1 MSSNTLYGAAVV
13 LIKNKQ
19 IYLSRRTEKVMFPKK
34 WQFINGRL
42 RNMEQSMD
50 TAERLVEEQTKL
62 KVDRRRLYFA
72 TNITVSESNEFYYV
86 YILNLT
92 ADEVPLNTCD
102 RWRGDWRIFPL
113 DKATVLDVVP
123 GIRPIIKALHRT
135 LLKVESDK
143 NFQWLADQK
152 RQQALIG
159 PPAPQQ
165 QQQHTTPEHILQ
177 QLSQGEQLHLSKLGP
192 KMTRHY
198 GTHEFDGLGA

>member
-1 MSSNTLYGAAVV
+1 MANTLYGAAVV

-62 KVDRRRLYFA
+62 KIDRRRLYFA

-86 YILNLT
+86 YILNLNE
-92 ADEVPLNTCD
+92 DEVPLNTCD

-113 DKATVLDVVP
+113 DKASVLDVVP
-123 GIRPIIKALHRT
+123 GIRGIIKGLHRS
-135 LLKVESDK
+135 LLKLESDK

-152 RQQALIG
+152 RQQVMMG
-159 PPAPQQ
+159 PMPQQ
-165 QQQHTTPEHILQ
+165 DQIPFEHICQ

>member
-62 KVDRRRLYFA
+62 KVDRRRLFFA

-113 DKATVLDVVP
+113 DKASVLDVVP

-135 LLKVESDK
+135 LLKVEADK

-159 PPAPQQ
+159 PMMQQQQ
-165 QQQHTTPEHILQ
+165 QQQHTTPEHFVNNL
-177 QLSQGEQLHLSKLGP
+177 P
-192 KMTRHY
+192 KVNNFTWKNW
-198 GTHEFDGLGA
+198 GLK